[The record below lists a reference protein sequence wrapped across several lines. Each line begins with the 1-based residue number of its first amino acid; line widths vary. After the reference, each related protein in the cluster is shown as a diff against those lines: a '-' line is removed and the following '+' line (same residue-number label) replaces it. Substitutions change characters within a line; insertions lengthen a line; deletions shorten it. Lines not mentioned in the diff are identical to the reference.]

1 MRIMYLTA
9 TPMPGPEA
17 HTVNIAKMCSAFSA
31 SGADVTLIISG
42 RLRRRLQAE
51 LAEHYGL
58 EHGFRVWTI
67 GLRQPNSRWVIMFG
81 VLLARILRIDLVYT
95 REPSFALW
103 LARAGFP
110 AALEL
115 HHDHLSFGPKSKA
128 AFAALTQNPRLRG
141 LVAISQAIADAVL
154 KDFPSL
160 ASKIIVAADG
170 ADAMISSVQPV
181 KASSGSK
188 LSVGYVGHLY
198 PGKGMEIIADLAPLC
213 PWAHFAVVGGRRED
227 VQYWKARTATLSNL
241 TLHGSLPHAAVP
253 ARLAHFD
260 VVLAPY
266 KRSVIVSNGRMDV
279 ASWMSPLKIFEYMA
293 SEKAIIASDL
303 PVLREILTDGVT
315 ALLCDPDDVRS
326 WAAALERLAQDP
338 AERRRLGRSA
348 REFLLSGY
356 TWKQRA
362 EKILI
367 ALGMVAAR
375 IPLDCNCAQA
385 IGHSTHE

>member
-1 MRIMYLTA
+1 MYLTA
-9 TPMPGPEA
+9 SPMPGPQA

-31 SGADVTLIISG
+31 SGADVTLIVSG
-42 RLRRRLQAE
+42 RPRRRMRDE

-81 VLLARILRIDLVYT
+81 IMLAWLLRIGLVYT
-95 REPSFALW
+95 REPRFALW

-110 AALEL
+110 TALEL
-115 HHDHLSFGPKSKA
+115 HHDHLSFAPKSKA

-141 LVAISQAIADAVL
+141 LVTISQAIADAIL

-160 ASKIIVAADG
+160 ESKIIVAADG
-170 ADAMISSVQPV
+170 ADAVISPSEPIE
-181 KASSGSK
+181 APSRSK

-213 PWAHFAVVGGRRED
+213 PWAHFDIVGGRLED
-227 VQYWKARTATLSNL
+227 VQHWKERTATLPNL
-241 TLHGSLPHAAVP
+241 ILHGPVPHAAVP
-253 ARLAHFD
+253 AKLAHFD

-266 KRSVIVSNGRMDV
+266 KRSVIGSNGRLDL

-303 PVLREILTDGVT
+303 PVLREVLTDGVT

-326 WAAALERLAQDP
+326 WAAALERLAHDP

-348 REFLLSGY
+348 RELLLSGY
-356 TWKQRA
+356 TWKKRA
-362 EKILI
+362 DRILVS
-367 ALGMVAAR
+367 LGMVATQM
-375 IPLDCNCAQA
+375 PPKGN
-385 IGHSTHE
+385 